1 MSAKSGQLQ
10 GQIRHKG
17 VAHPGEHEPIV
28 TQAQWDTVQAA
39 LASKPH
45 GMRKGQ
51 IRTERPA
58 LLKGLIYTAD
68 GRAMTPH
75 ATKGRGG
82 RLYRYYLS
90 TRDAKE
96 GHGASGVR
104 MLPAGEIEEAV
115 VAQLRG
121 ILRAPEMVAQVWR
134 EIAKR
139 TDATVQGM
147 TEMQVAVAL
156 SQIDAVWE
164 QLFTLEQHRIVTLL
178 VERVIVLPDE
188 MQVKLHANGIE
199 NLALDVVRTASRTLT
214 TSTETTITDEALA

>member
-1 MSAKSGQLQ
+1 MYL

-17 VAHPGEHEPIV
+17 VAHSGEHEPIV
-28 TQAQWDTVQAA
+28 TLAQWETVQSA
-39 LASKPH
+39 LASKPN
-45 GMRKGQ
+45 GARKGQ

-58 LLKGLIYTAD
+58 LLKGLIYTTD

-139 TDATVQGM
+139 DDAAVQGM
-147 TEMQVAVAL
+147 SEMQVAVAL
-156 SQIDAVWE
+156 SQIDTVWE
-164 QLFTLEQHRIVTLL
+164 QLFPLEQHRIVQLL
-178 VERVIVLPDE
+178 VERIVVSPNE
-188 MQVKLHANGIE
+188 MQVRLHPNGIE
-199 NLALDVVRTASRTLT
+199 NLALDVLRTANRKTANT
-214 TSTETTITDEALA
+214 TEEVLACG

>member
-1 MSAKSGQLQ
+1 LLVTFRSAS
-10 GQIRHKG
+10 
-17 VAHPGEHEPIV
+17 
-28 TQAQWDTVQAA
+28 T
-39 LASKPH
+39 
-45 GMRKGQ
+45 
-51 IRTERPA
+51 
-58 LLKGLIYTAD
+58 GLIYTTD

-139 TDATVQGM
+139 DDAATQGM

-156 SQIDAVWE
+156 SQIDTVWE
-164 QLFTLEQHRIVTLL
+164 QLFPLEQHRIVLLL
-178 VERVIVLPDE
+178 VERIVVSPNE
-188 MQVKLHANGIE
+188 MQVRLHPNGVE
-199 NLALDVVRTASRTLT
+199 NLALDVVRAAGRKAATVA
-214 TSTETTITDEALA
+214 EEALA